1 MCRCSD
7 MLLNCVSTYIERSP
21 EFRQLL
27 IGISTNRYF
36 PPSGTAGLA
45 RSLVSGNSRVPAP
58 PPMMIARVRWV
69 VPGGSAGV
77 CIVAN
82 VTVNGIAARKIFAGA
97 EYHHSLSSRTDVRY
111 PAEGRFP
118 KHALPKMQPAQ
129 CAVRKR
135 LTFGGIPR
143 RSARLGM
150 TRQLG

>member
-1 MCRCSD
+1 
-7 MLLNCVSTYIERSP
+7 
-21 EFRQLL
+21 
-27 IGISTNRYF
+27 
-36 PPSGTAGLA
+36 
-45 RSLVSGNSRVPAP
+45 
-58 PPMMIARVRWV
+58 MIARVRWV

-82 VTVNGIAARKIFAGA
+82 VTVNGIAARKIFAEA

-129 CAVRKR
+129 CVVRKR
-135 LTFGGIPR
+135 LTFGAVPR